1 MEDVVKALL
10 EGADDDQ
17 LLKMLAEIEESKDID
32 KEIVGSVSDYESC
45 IKINGAPILPPIMDD
60 EKRLDCL
67 KWKRKAMEV
76 EERIGNKRR
85 EKLTKNIKN
94 IFNKVQGTL
103 TTAGD
108 NPDLN
113 LDLSELSS
121 DEDSDDSKV
130 YDVLRCNSRAA
141 DAVVN
146 NLIINSDIANVEET
160 NLSLSPLTTPAS
172 TPRNSLLSSRKDPI
186 SYDAKTAPK
195 SFEEVK
201 KLSKRMPSTPRSS
214 RSQPRYLKQRQ
225 SSSDFSDD
233 ETNAT
238 SIKSEVNDD
247 DDSDVLFSF
256 NAAISRNKDL
266 YHHGAYQE

>member
-1 MEDVVKALL
+1 MKALL

-32 KEIVGSVSDYESC
+32 KEIVGSASDYESC

-201 KLSKRMPSTPRSS
+201 KLSMRMPSTPRSS